1 MYERNITNA
10 RDNVFVFNFICS
22 ALHRIVGISVKCS
35 GVQKRS

>member
-10 RDNVFVFNFICS
+10 RIRFVFIYCS

-35 GVQKRS
+35 GVQKKY